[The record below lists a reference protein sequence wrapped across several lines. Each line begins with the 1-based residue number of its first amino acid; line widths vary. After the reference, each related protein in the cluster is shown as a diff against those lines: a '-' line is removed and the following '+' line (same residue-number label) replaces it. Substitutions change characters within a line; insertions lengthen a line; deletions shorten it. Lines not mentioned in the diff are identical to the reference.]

1 MGRAGA
7 TTYVVCSYNGESC
20 LRDTAVSTSAWVMNL
35 RVPMASAALFSWYT
49 EACVAAKGFV
59 VFPSLLIAAQIK
71 YAIKMPTKNHTGLFI
86 F

>member
-1 MGRAGA
+1 
-7 TTYVVCSYNGESC
+7 
-20 LRDTAVSTSAWVMNL
+20 
-35 RVPMASAALFSWYT
+35 MASAALFSWYT

-86 F
+86 WAVSPPIDFSSTVADAEDQD